1 MYPAFVNNPTAIIVI
16 VGLVV
21 LLFGGTKIPE
31 MMKGVGQGVREFK
44 KGINSDPNEEDDELK
59 REKERERIIKERVE
73 AEMKAGK

>member
-1 MYPAFVNNPTAIIVI
+1 MYSAFVNNPTAIIVI
-16 VGLVV
+16 VGLIV

>member
-1 MYPAFVNNPTAIIVI
+1 MYSAFVNNPTAIIVI

>member
-1 MYPAFVNNPTAIIVI
+1 MYPAFINNPTALIVI

-44 KGINSDPNEEDDELK
+44 KGINSDPTEEDDELK